1 MSFFL
6 NNKTLLICLD
16 IKTLIRN
23 KIVGYGKINIQ
34 KMGLITQLT
43 IWSKKELNQ
52 KNSTKLKLK
61 YLEQEMKI

>member
-6 NNKTLLICLD
+6 NNKILLICLD

-23 KIVGYGKINIQ
+23 KIFGYGKINIH
-34 KMGLITQLT
+34 KMDLITQLT

-52 KNSTKLKLK
+52 ENSTI
-61 YLEQEMKI
+61 EPN